1 MTNESTWCPTSI
13 LCCYQR
19 FWNSGLY
26 CIGTAALFFS
36 ISSSLVR
43 PISKEVHVFVIV
55 CVRSSLSMILS
66 LIGSRSGQQNIPL
79 FGSMNNIPLLF
90 LRGLSGGLAM
100 NCFYASIQRLLI
112 SEAMALLFLNPAIV
126 AVLAFFILRESITIY
141 GILGCISSMIG
152 MVFVVQPPIFGDE
165 YSWTSSRQW
174 GVGFGVMSA
183 FLAATAYISIRKIGK
198 KEKPLTI
205 AVWFHSTA
213 LLLSIIGL
221 ALPSTNKI
229 MPSVVDWTCMILIAP
244 CSFFAQLLISRGFQ
258 IEKAALG
265 SAVNYLQVFF
275 GAVLGLLLFGEP
287 ISLLA
292 LFGILLIFAGVL
304 ALATSSKRGENEHP
318 HTGHGDSQSDKE
330 SQALLNK
337 ATEIRLSTLSGL
349 RSQENDNS

>member
-1 MTNESTWCPTSI
+1 MWCF
-13 LCCYQR
+13 QR
-19 FWNSGLY
+19 FWNTGLY

-43 PISKEVHVFVIV
+43 PISKDVHVFIIV

-66 LIGSRSGQQNIPL
+66 LIGSRSGQENIPL
-79 FGSMNNIPLLF
+79 FGSVNNIPLLF

-126 AVLAFFILRESITIY
+126 AVLAFFILGESITLY
-141 GILGCISSMIG
+141 GVLGCISSMVG

-165 YSWTSSRQW
+165 NSWTRRRQW
-174 GVGFGVMSA
+174 GVVFGIMSA

-221 ALPSTNKI
+221 ALPNTKKI
-229 MPSVVDWTCMILIAP
+229 MPSVIDWTCMILIAP

-287 ISLLA
+287 ISFLA
-292 LFGILLIFAGVL
+292 LLGILLIFAGVL
-304 ALATSSKRGENEHP
+304 ALATSSKGSADEHS
-318 HTGHGDSQSDKE
+318 HAGHEDSQSDGE
-330 SQALLNK
+330 NQGLLRK
-337 ATEIRLSTLSGL
+337 ATEIPLSTVSGL
-349 RSQENDNS
+349 RTSQENENT